1 MPITGT
7 LNADGLSIGR
17 ITVDL
22 LQQNPKVTALAALIN
37 TKTGQT
43 LAWANAEGGMWSN
56 STMAKLKELREAME
70 EDMAKALFSEY
81 TSMNRSVLSGRGVG
95 VDGAGLSE
103 HLGEGAADAPSV

>member
-37 TKTGQT
+37 TKTGKT
-43 LAWANAEGGMWSN
+43 LAWSEGEGATWSN
-56 STMAKLKELREAME
+56 ATMTKLKELREAME

-81 TSMNRSVLSGRGVG
+81 TSSSRSVRGGRGVN

-103 HLGEGAADAPSV
+103 HLGEGAVEAPSV

>member
-1 MPITGT
+1 MPVTGT

-37 TKTGQT
+37 TKTGKT
-43 LAWANAEGGMWSN
+43 LAWSEGEGGVWSN

-81 TSMNRSVLSGRGVG
+81 TSTHRSVRGRGVS